1 VSVPIRVAVLDAP
14 PPALHSGRVELDGW
28 LARHGL
34 GATRAGSARVYL
46 ARDAG
51 GAPVGYFALAAGSV
65 DPSLVGSRTGKGM
78 PRHPIPVVLLARL
91 AVVEASQGRGV
102 GRELVWY
109 AASLALQASR
119 LIAVRALVVDA
130 LDARTAGFYERLGFT
145 PMEHDPLRLEVLIK
159 DLEALAGAPLDPS
172 A

>member
-1 VSVPIRVAVLDAP
+1 
-14 PPALHSGRVELDGW
+14 
-28 LARHGL
+28 
-34 GATRAGSARVYL
+34 
-46 ARDAG
+46 
-51 GAPVGYFALAAGSV
+51 
-65 DPSLVGSRTGKGM
+65 
-78 PRHPIPVVLLARL
+78 
-91 AVVEASQGRGV
+91 
-102 GRELVWY
+102 VWY

-159 DLEALAGAPLDPS
+159 DLEVLAGAPLDPS